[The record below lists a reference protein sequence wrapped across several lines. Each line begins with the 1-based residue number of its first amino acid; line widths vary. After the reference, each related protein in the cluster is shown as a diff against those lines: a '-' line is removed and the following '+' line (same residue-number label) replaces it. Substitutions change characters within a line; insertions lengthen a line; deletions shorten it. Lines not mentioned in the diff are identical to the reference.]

1 MKNLIRLFSFLLL
14 SVYLT
19 SCDSD
24 ENEVIPLGPTIFEI
38 ASDTEN
44 LSTLVQALEI
54 TGLDQVLNSPGSFTV
69 LAPTNDD
76 FTQFLVSAGFN
87 SLEEIPTD
95 LLTNVLLNHVI
106 AGELTSGLLSNGYA
120 NTLAVSDAS
129 STSLSIYINTDN
141 GVTFNGVSSV
151 ATADV
156 NASNGVVH
164 IVNGVIGL
172 PTVVTFALAD
182 PNFST
187 LVQALTREDLTTDFV
202 TLLATPSSSSPSP
215 FTVFAPLNS
224 AFENLLSELQLSSL
238 NDLDE
243 PTLSAVLFYHVVAE
257 TNQPSSTL
265 SGGMVFSTVLDSG
278 APGQGELL
286 FNYTDSGSGTLTD
299 NNGRVTNIVAVD
311 VQANN
316 GIIHAIDTVLLP

>member
-1 MKNLIRLFSFLLL
+1 MCIR
-14 SVYLT
+14 
-19 SCDSD
+19 DR
-24 ENEVIPLGPTIFEI
+24 N
-38 ASDTEN
+38 
-44 LSTLVQALEI
+44 
-54 TGLDQVLNSPGSFTV
+54 
-69 LAPTNDD
+69 
-76 FTQFLVSAGFN
+76 
-87 SLEEIPTD
+87 
-95 LLTNVLLNHVI
+95 
-106 AGELTSGLLSNGYA
+106 
-120 NTLAVSDAS
+120 
-129 STSLSIYINTDN
+129 LSIYINTDN
-141 GVTFNGVSSV
+141 GVTFNGHSYVV
-151 ATADV
+151 TADV

-164 IVNGVIGL
+164 IVNDVIGL

-202 TLLATPSSSSPSP
+202 TLLSTPSSSSPSP

>member
-1 MKNLIRLFSFLLL
+1 M
-14 SVYLT
+14 
-19 SCDSD
+19 
-24 ENEVIPLGPTIFEI
+24 
-38 ASDTEN
+38 
-44 LSTLVQALEI
+44 
-54 TGLDQVLNSPGSFTV
+54 
-69 LAPTNDD
+69 
-76 FTQFLVSAGFN
+76 
-87 SLEEIPTD
+87 
-95 LLTNVLLNHVI
+95 I

-129 STSLSIYINTDN
+129 STNLSIYINIDN

-202 TLLATPSSSSPSP
+202 TLLSTPSSSSPSP

-257 TNQPSSTL
+257 TNQPSLTF
-265 SGGMVFSTVLDSG
+265 SGGMVFSTVLNDAS
-278 APGQGELL
+278 GQGELL

-316 GIIHAIDTVLLP
+316 GIIHAIDAVLLP